1 MKGISIYLDQELTVE
16 DRNYLLKMR
25 NVDFSGV
32 FTTIE
37 TTVPSPVLVKRLHE
51 LGKWCQDLGL
61 KLNCEV
67 SKKALLRIDID
78 PLNATD
84 LASLGASGLRL
95 DSGFNTQ
102 EIAALAKDFELYLNA
117 SMLRPEDLSGLS
129 SYQANFAN
137 LRASFN
143 YYPRPA
149 TGLDPEWFKHQ
160 AAWLKENHLPVMAF
174 VAGEG
179 RLAGPF
185 KAGRPTLERD
195 RGRNPLAALLELAKL
210 GADEIFVADGQLDES
225 SVQQFEFYKEHGG
238 FLLHLEHAMPELTQ
252 KIWHQRPDLASDSV
266 RLAEGRSQQWDLTG
280 PIDERKRGAV
290 TLDQAQMLEYQGE
303 LDIMKQTWPAASG
316 IGVINQIKARDLP
329 LLDLVKPNMAIGFCD
344 K

>member
-37 TTVPSPVLVKRLHE
+37 TPLASSVLVKRLHE

-61 KLNCEV
+61 KLICEV

-78 PLNATD
+78 PLNVTD
-84 LASLGASGLRL
+84 LASLGASSLRL
-95 DSGFNTQ
+95 DSGFNNQ
-102 EIAALAKDFELYLNA
+102 EIAALSKDFELYLNA

-129 SYQANFAN
+129 SYQANFDN

-149 TGLDPEWFKHQ
+149 TGLDPEWFKQQ

-179 RLAGPF
+179 QLGPF
-185 KAGRPTLERD
+185 NQGRPSLERD
-195 RGRNPLAALLELAKL
+195 RERNPLAALLELAKL
-210 GADEIFVADGQLDES
+210 GADEIFVADGRLAES
-225 SVQQFEFYKEHGG
+225 SVKQFEFYKEHGG
-238 FLLHLEHAMPELTQ
+238 FLLHLEQAMPELTQ

-280 PIDERKRGAV
+280 PIAERKRGAV
-290 TLDQAQMLEYQGE
+290 TLDQARMLEYQGE
-303 LDIMKQTWPAASG
+303 LDIMKKTWPAANG
-316 IGVINQIKARDLP
+316 VGVINQIKARDLP
-329 LLDLVKPNMAIGFCD
+329 LLDLVEPNMVIGFCD